1 MLYIY
6 NNYTNDLFYRAWK
19 NRIKLLKEENQTEI
33 YQTLCILQSE
43 PCREL
48 FECRMKQFIN
58 TWAKEEPAFINYFRE
73 NYQNRAG
80 IYCVHYT
87 LCTYNTYWI
96 HTLCHSEKW
105 AKCYRHFQHGDTD
118 TNMYLERCN
127 YTTCIH
133 VQLQLHKPI
142 IIIVL

>member
-96 HTLCHSEKW
+96 HIFVIQKSGPNVIATSNMEIQILTCTLKG
-105 AKCYRHFQHGDTD
+105 AII
-118 TNMYLERCN
+118 LLA
-127 YTTCIH
+127 YTYSYIN
-133 VQLQLHKPI
+133 
-142 IIIVL
+142 